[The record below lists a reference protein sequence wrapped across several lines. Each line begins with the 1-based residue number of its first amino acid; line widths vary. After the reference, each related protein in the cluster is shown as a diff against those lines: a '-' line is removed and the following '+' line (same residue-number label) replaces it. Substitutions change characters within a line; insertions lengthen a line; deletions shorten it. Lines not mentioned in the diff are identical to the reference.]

1 MNPYLEQ
8 EDVWHDFHQ
17 RFIAA
22 AADSIGPQV
31 APNYIVKID
40 SHAYIH
46 ELPANERRLLGRP
59 DIAVSQTHTGGAAN
73 PAATQAPVYGRL
85 PLAVDVERQSFLQ
98 VFDRQTR
105 QLVTVIELLSPS
117 NKAPGADR
125 EQYLGKREDVFRSNA
140 NLVEI
145 DLLRG
150 HPRLPV
156 EGLPDCDYY
165 VLVSR
170 PGERPRVGLWPI
182 HLRDPLP
189 PVPIPLRPENSDA
202 TLELQFLLHKIFD
215 AAGYAYYLYN
225 SAPQPPLA
233 AEDTEWARELLATTA
248 RS

>member
-22 AADSIGPQV
+22 AADSLGPQV

-59 DIAVSQTHTGGAAN
+59 DISVIQSGTSPGAN
-73 PAATQAPVYGRL
+73 PSATQAPLYGRL
-85 PLAVDVERQSFLQ
+85 PLAVDIERQSFLQ
-98 VFDRQTR
+98 ILDRNTR
-105 QLVTVIELLSPS
+105 QLITVIELLSPS
-117 NKAPGADR
+117 NKAQGADR

-145 DLLRG
+145 DLLRSK
-150 HPRLPV
+150 PRLPV

-165 VLVSR
+165 IMVSR
-170 PGERPRVGLWPI
+170 PTERPRVGLWPI
-182 HLRDPLP
+182 QLRDPLP
-189 PVPIPLRPENSDA
+189 PIPIPLRTENPDA
-202 TLELQFLLHKIFD
+202 TLDLQPLLHRIFD
-215 AAGYAYYLYN
+215 AAGYAYYIYN
-225 SAPQPPLA
+225 STPQPPLSA
-233 AEDTEWARELLATTA
+233 TDADWARQMLSGATV
-248 RS
+248 R

>member
-22 AADSIGPQV
+22 AADSLGPQV

-59 DIAVSQTHTGGAAN
+59 DVAVIGAHTAVAAN
-73 PAATQAPVYGRL
+73 PAATQAPVYGRV

-156 EGLPDCDYY
+156 EGLPACDYY

-170 PGERPRVGLWPI
+170 PDERPRVGLWPI

-189 PVPIPLRPENSDA
+189 PVPIPLRPENPDA
-202 TLELQFLLHKIFD
+202 MLDLQSLLHKIFD

-233 AEDTEWARELLATTA
+233 GPNADWARQLIATRA